1 MSTGHTAVGTDGP
14 AIELGPVGQEIVF
27 ENEQVRVWEIS
38 LEPGEQQTW
47 HQHLN
52 PYIVIALE
60 AADNR
65 IDGFAGGEPRLVH
78 EAVGGVVY
86 RDPGEVHMLT
96 NRGETRYR
104 SRLVELKCLG
114 ENVQSTVAEG
124 AR

>member
-1 MSTGHTAVGTDGP
+1 MSTAHTTV
-14 AIELGPVGQEIVF
+14 ELGPVGQEIVF
-27 ENEQVRVWEIS
+27 ENEQVRVWEIT
-38 LEPGEQQTW
+38 LEPGEQQAW

-52 PYIVIALE
+52 PYVVIALE

-65 IDGFAGGEPRLVH
+65 IDGLAGGEPRLVH

-114 ENVQSTVAEG
+114 ENLRPAAGEG
-124 AR
+124 A